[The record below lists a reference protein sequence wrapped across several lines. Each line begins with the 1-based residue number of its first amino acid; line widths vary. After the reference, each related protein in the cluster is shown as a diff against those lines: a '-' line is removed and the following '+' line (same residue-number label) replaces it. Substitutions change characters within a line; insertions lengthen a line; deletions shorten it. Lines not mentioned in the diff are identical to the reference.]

1 MLQATVLETAA
12 HRSGLEALAGHRVR
26 QCNRLKPPNRDIFP
40 RAVPRRVSSETLWYT
55 APAHHWVEALP
66 IGNGRLGAMIF
77 GGVAE
82 ERLQINEES
91 LWSGHPKECDNP
103 DALNVL
109 PLVRKAVF
117 DGDFALTDQ
126 LCKKMQGPFTQ
137 SYQPMGDLR
146 IAFDHAG
153 VAAEYRRSLDLDTA
167 VAETT
172 YRVGGVGF
180 ARQVCATA
188 ANDAIVV
195 RLTCDAP
202 GGLTFAATLDSPL
215 RYRVAPIPPSPF
227 PENGR
232 VRSSDFSRRGPRR
245 TTEVVTTNV
254 FIRRGAVPGMGNF
267 PAREGGAEGVGS
279 LLLTGQAPKHVD
291 PSYLKSDNPVIY
303 DAAGGEGMTFAISLG
318 VYARGGRVTVEDG
331 RLRVTGADEATL
343 VLCAATSFNG
353 FDKSPGRQGK
363 DPAALAEA
371 ALAAALDKPFEALLA
386 AHLAEYQ
393 PLYRRVA
400 LDLGSRGAADVPTDQ
415 RIRNYATDQDPALVS
430 LLFQYGRYLLIASSR
445 PHTIPANLQGIWND
459 MIRPPWSSNYT
470 ININTQM
477 NYWPAEVANLP
488 ECHTALFDFIKN
500 LSVNGAKTARTN
512 YGCRGWC
519 SHHNADVWCQSAPV
533 GNYGGGQPQWAN
545 FPLSGAWL
553 CQHLW
558 EHYAF
563 GGDKDW
569 LRDFA
574 WPIMRGAGEFC
585 LDWLIEDPDGN
596 LVTNPSTSAENVFLT
611 ETGAPAQVSMA
622 TTFDMTII
630 REHFDNC
637 LAAAEV
643 LALEHPERSETQSK
657 GERSETQSKG
667 ERSGEPFRH
676 GVEGRIPADR
686 DADLIARI
694 RAARPRLYPFK
705 IGGQGQLQEWFR
717 DFADRDPHH
726 RHISHLM
733 GLYPCRLITADA
745 TPDLFAAARR
755 SLELR
760 GDESTGWSMAWKV
773 NCWARLGD
781 GDHALRI
788 LSFLFNPVEP
798 GAFNM
803 RKGGIY
809 PNMFDAHPPFQIDGN
824 FGATAGIAEMLV
836 QSHEGRIR
844 FLPALPS
851 AWPAGAVKGLRARG
865 GFELDFSWADGK
877 LQQATIRSALGN
889 DCRIAA
895 GAPGAVTCEGAAVAA
910 RQEDGC
916 LIFATQAGASY
927 TWRPHE

>member
-1 MLQATVLETAA
+1 MV
-12 HRSGLEALAGHRVR
+12 
-26 QCNRLKPPNRDIFP
+26 
-40 RAVPRRVSSETLWYT
+40 
-55 APAHHWVEALP
+55 
-66 IGNGRLGAMIF
+66 F
-77 GGVAE
+77 GGAPE
-82 ERLQINEES
+82 ERFQLNEDS
-91 LWSGHPKECDNP
+91 LWSGHPKACDNP

-109 PLVRKAVF
+109 PLARKAVF
-117 DGDFALTDQ
+117 DGDYALADQ

-146 IAFDHAG
+146 LAFEHAG
-153 VAAEYRRSLDLDTA
+153 EVADYRRSLDLDTA
-167 VAETT
+167 LTETS
-172 YRVGGVGF
+172 YRVAGAQFV
-180 ARQVCATA
+180 RQSFATA
-188 ANDAIVV
+188 ADDAIII

-215 RYRVAPIPPSPF
+215 RYRVAPILPSPF
-227 PENGR
+227 PR
-232 VRSSDFSRRGPRR
+232 
-245 TTEVVTTNV
+245 
-254 FIRRGAVPGMGNF
+254 
-267 PAREGGAEGVGS
+267 REGEAEGGGS

-303 DAAGGEGMTFAISLG
+303 DAEGGEGMTFAICLG
-318 VYARGGRVTVEDG
+318 VQARGGRVAVADG
-331 RLRVTGADEATL
+331 RLRVTGADEAIL
-343 VLCAATSFNG
+343 LLCAATSFDG
-353 FDKSPGRQGK
+353 FDKSPGRAGK
-363 DPAALAEA
+363 DPVALAAA
-371 ALAAALDKPFEALLA
+371 ALAAASSKSYDDLLA

-393 PLYRRVA
+393 PLYRRVE
-400 LDLGSRGAADVPTDQ
+400 LDLGSRSADGTPTDQ
-415 RIRNYATDQDPALVS
+415 RIRNYPVDQDPALVS

-477 NYWPAEVANLP
+477 NYWPAEVANLA

-519 SHHNADVWCQSAPV
+519 SHHNADLWCQSAPV
-533 GNYGGGQPQWAN
+533 GNYGWGQPQWAN

-553 CQHLW
+553 CHHLW

-563 GGDKDW
+563 GGDTAW

-574 WPIMRGAGEFC
+574 WPIMRGAAEFC
-585 LDWLIEDPDGN
+585 LDWLIAESRGSGEDGDGY
-596 LVTNPSTSAENVFLT
+596 LVTNPSTSAENVFVT
-611 ETGAPAQVSMA
+611 ETGVIAQVSMA

-637 LAAAEV
+637 LAAAEA
-643 LALEHPERSETQSK
+643 LANVPGTSQVPGTWQ
-657 GERSETQSKG
+657 
-667 ERSGEPFRH
+667 
-676 GVEGRIPADR
+676 

-705 IGGQGQLQEWFR
+705 VGGQGQLQEWYR

-733 GLYPCRLITADA
+733 GLYPCRQITAQE
-745 TPDLFAAARR
+745 TPDLFAACKR

-788 LSFLFNPVEP
+788 LSFLFNPVHP
-798 GAFNM
+798 NDANY

-809 PNMFDAHPPFQIDGN
+809 PNLFDAHPPFQIDGN

-851 AWPAGAVKGLRARG
+851 AWPRGSVTGLRARG
-865 GFELDFSWADGK
+865 GFELDFAWADGK

-889 DCRIAA
+889 ACRIVA
-895 GAPGAVTCEGAAVAA
+895 GATGTVTCNDVPVAV
-910 RQEDGC
+910 REQGGC
-916 LIFATQAGASY
+916 LVFETQAGARY
-927 TWRPHE
+927 AWRGNA

>member
-1 MLQATVLETAA
+1 MAQ
-12 HRSGLEALAGHRVR
+12 
-26 QCNRLKPPNRDIFP
+26 
-40 RAVPRRVSSETLWYT
+40 SSVLWYT
-55 APAHHWVEALP
+55 APANHWVEALP

-77 GGVAE
+77 GGLPE
-82 ERLQINEES
+82 ERLQLNEES
-91 LWSGHPKECDNP
+91 LWSGHPKACDNP
-103 DALNVL
+103 DAQNYL

-117 DGDFALTDQ
+117 DGDYALADQ

-146 IAFDHAG
+146 LAFEHAG
-153 VAAEYRRSLDLDTA
+153 EPADYRRSLDLDTA

-172 YRVGGVGF
+172 YRAGGVGF
-180 ARQVCATA
+180 SRQVFATA
-188 ANDAIVV
+188 ADDAIIV

-215 RYRVAPIPPSPF
+215 RYRVVAQD
-227 PENGR
+227 R
-232 VRSSDFSRRGPRR
+232 
-245 TTEVVTTNV
+245 
-254 FIRRGAVPGMGNF
+254 
-267 PAREGGAEGVGS
+267 S

-291 PSYLKSDNPVIY
+291 PSYLKSEDPVIY
-303 DAAGGEGMTFAISLG
+303 DEAGGEGMTFAVRLA
-318 VYARGGRVTVEDG
+318 VQTRGGRVAVEDG
-331 RLRVTGADEATL
+331 RLRVAGADEATL
-343 VLCAATSFNG
+343 YLCAATSFNG
-353 FDKSPGRQGK
+353 FDRSPGLRGK
-363 DPAALAEA
+363 DPVALTEV
-371 ALAAALDKPFEALLA
+371 ALTKVADKPYTALLA

-400 LDLGSRGAADVPTDQ
+400 LDLRPANPSTGSGGVTTGAELAEASHPSTRPIGQSGGGATGAELVEAPTDQ
-415 RIRNYATDQDPALVS
+415 RIRSYPADPDPALVS

-477 NYWPAEVANLP
+477 NYWPAEVANLA

-500 LSVNGAKTARTN
+500 LSVNGAQTARIN
-512 YGCRGWC
+512 YGSRGWC

-533 GNYGGGQPQWAN
+533 GDYGWGQPQWAN

-553 CQHLW
+553 CHHLW

-563 GGDKDW
+563 GGDKGW

-574 WPIMRGAGEFC
+574 WPIMAGAAEFC
-585 LDWLIEDPDGN
+585 LDWLIEDPDGY
-596 LVTNPSTSAENVFLT
+596 LVTSPSTSAENVFVT
-611 ETGAPAQVSMA
+611 EAGVAAQVSMA

-630 REHFDNC
+630 REHFGNC
-637 LAAAEV
+637 LAAAEA
-643 LALEHPERSETQSK
+643 LSLEHPERSATESK
-657 GERSETQSKG
+657 
-667 ERSGEPFRH
+667 GEPFRP
-676 GVEGRIPADR
+676 GSEGRMPADR

-705 IGGQGQLQEWFR
+705 IGSQGQLQEWYR
-717 DFADRDPHH
+717 DFADHDPHH

-733 GLYPCRLITADA
+733 GLYPCRQITAEG
-745 TPDLFAAARR
+745 TPDLFAACKR

-788 LSFLFNPVEP
+788 LSFLFNPVQP
-798 GAFNM
+798 GEFNM

-836 QSHEGRIR
+836 QSHEGRIV
-844 FLPALPS
+844 FLPALPA
-851 AWPAGAVKGLRARG
+851 AWPAGSVKGLRARG
-865 GFELDFSWADGK
+865 GFELDFAWEDGTLK
-877 LQQATIRSALGN
+877 EATIRSTLGN
-889 DCRIAA
+889 ECRIAA
-895 GAPGAVTCEGAAVAA
+895 DAPGMVTCDGATVAVRA
-910 RQEDGC
+910 EDGR
-916 LIFATQAGASY
+916 LVFPTQAGATY
-927 TWRPHE
+927 RWAA

>member
-1 MLQATVLETAA
+1 MAQ
-12 HRSGLEALAGHRVR
+12 
-26 QCNRLKPPNRDIFP
+26 
-40 RAVPRRVSSETLWYT
+40 SSVLWYT
-55 APAHHWVEALP
+55 APANHWVEALP

-77 GGVAE
+77 GGLPE
-82 ERLQINEES
+82 ERLQLNEES
-91 LWSGHPKECDNP
+91 LWSGHPKDCDNP
-103 DALNVL
+103 DAQNYL
-109 PLVRKAVF
+109 PLARKAVF
-117 DGDFALTDQ
+117 DGDYALADQ

-146 IAFDHAG
+146 LAFEHAG
-153 VAAEYRRSLDLDTA
+153 EMTDYRRSLDLDTA

-172 YRVGGVGF
+172 YRAGGVGF
-180 ARQVCATA
+180 VRQVFATA
-188 ANDAIVV
+188 ADDAIIV

-202 GGLTFAATLDSPL
+202 GGLTFAATLDSSL
-215 RYRVAPIPPSPF
+215 RYRV
-227 PENGR
+227 
-232 VRSSDFSRRGPRR
+232 
-245 TTEVVTTNV
+245 VTQD
-254 FIRRGAVPGMGNF
+254 R
-267 PAREGGAEGVGS
+267 S
-279 LLLTGQAPKHVD
+279 LLLLGQAPKHVD

-303 DAAGGEGMTFAISLG
+303 DDEDGEGMTFAVRLA
-318 VYARGGRVTVEDG
+318 VQTQGGRVAVEDG
-331 RLRVTGADEATL
+331 RLRVVGADEAL
-343 VLCAATSFNG
+343 LILCAATSFNG
-353 FDKSPGRQGK
+353 FDRSPGYAGK
-363 DPAALAEA
+363 DPAALTEK
-371 ALAAALDKPFEALLA
+371 ALLAALDRPYDALLA

-393 PLYRRVA
+393 PLYHRVA
-400 LDLGSRGAADVPTDQ
+400 LDLGCTGAELAEAPLPSTLRQAQGAGVPTDQ
-415 RIRNYATDQDPALVS
+415 RIRNYPADQDPALVS

-477 NYWPAEVANLP
+477 NYWPAEVANLA
-488 ECHTALFDFIKN
+488 ECHTALTDFIKN
-500 LSVNGAKTARTN
+500 LSVNGAKTAATN

-519 SHHNADVWCQSAPV
+519 SHHNADLWAQSAPV
-533 GNYGGGQPQWAN
+533 GNYGWGQPQWAN

-553 CQHLW
+553 CHHLW

-563 GGDKDW
+563 GGDKTW
-569 LRDFA
+569 LADFA
-574 WPIMRGAGEFC
+574 WPIMRGAAEFC
-585 LDWLIEDPDGN
+585 LDWLIEDADGY
-596 LVTNPSTSAENVFLT
+596 LVTSPSTSAENVFVT
-611 ETGAPAQVSMA
+611 EAGVAAQVSMA

-630 REHFDNC
+630 REHFANC
-637 LAAAEV
+637 LAAADV
-643 LALEHPERSETQSK
+643 L
-657 GERSETQSKG
+657 G
-667 ERSGEPFRH
+667 
-676 GVEGRIPADR
+676 IND
-686 DADLIARI
+686 DLTARI
-694 RAARPRLYPFK
+694 RAAQPRLFPFQ
-705 IGGQGQLQEWFR
+705 IGSQGQLQEWHR
-717 DFADRDPHH
+717 DFADHDPHH

-836 QSHEGRIR
+836 QSHEGTIR

-851 AWPAGAVKGLRARG
+851 AWPQGSVRGLRARG
-865 GFELDFSWADGK
+865 GFELDFTWEGGILK
-877 LQQATIRSALGN
+877 EATIRSTLGN
-889 DCRIAA
+889 ECRIQTNT
-895 GAPGAVTCEGAAVAA
+895 PGNVISGGAAVAVCGEGA
-910 RQEDGC
+910 TVA
-916 LIFATQAGASY
+916 FPTQAGAVY
-927 TWRPHE
+927 TWASR

>member
-1 MLQATVLETAA
+1 MA
-12 HRSGLEALAGHRVR
+12 HSA
-26 QCNRLKPPNRDIFP
+26 I
-40 RAVPRRVSSETLWYT
+40 LWYA
-55 APAHHWVEALP
+55 APANHWVEALP
-66 IGNGRLGAMIF
+66 VGNGRLGAMIF
-77 GGVAE
+77 SGLAE
-82 ERLQINEES
+82 ERLQLNEES
-91 LWSGHPKECDNP
+91 LWSGYPKDCDNP
-103 DALNVL
+103 DAINHL
-109 PLVRKAVF
+109 PAVRKAVF
-117 DGDFALTDQ
+117 DGDYLLADQ
-126 LCKKMQGPFTQ
+126 LCRKLQGPFTQ

-146 IAFDHAG
+146 LAFAHAG
-153 VAAEYRRSLDLDTA
+153 EATDYRRSLDLDTA

-172 YRVGGVGF
+172 YRAGGVGF
-180 ARQVCATA
+180 ARQVFATA
-188 ANDAIVV
+188 ADDALIV

-202 GGLTFAATLDSPL
+202 GGLAFAATLDSPL
-215 RYRVAPIPPSPF
+215 RYRVVAH
-227 PENGR
+227 
-232 VRSSDFSRRGPRR
+232 DQ
-245 TTEVVTTNV
+245 
-254 FIRRGAVPGMGNF
+254 
-267 PAREGGAEGVGS
+267 S
-279 LLLTGQAPKHVD
+279 LLLLGQAPKHVE

-303 DAAGGEGMTFAISLG
+303 DEPGGEGMTFAVQLG
-318 VYARGGRVTVEDG
+318 VQTRGGRVTIEDG
-331 RLRVTGADEATL
+331 RLHVAGADEALL
-343 VLCAATSFNG
+343 VLCAATSFDG
-353 FDKSPGRQGK
+353 FDKSPGHAGK
-363 DPAALAEA
+363 DPEALVEA
-371 ALAAALDKPFEALLA
+371 AAAKIAGRRYDELLV

-400 LDLGSRGAADVPTDQ
+400 LNLGSRGASGAPTDE
-415 RIRNYATDQDPALVS
+415 RIRDYPANPDPALVS

-519 SHHNADVWCQSAPV
+519 SHHNADLWCQSAPV

-553 CQHLW
+553 CHHLW

-574 WPIMRGAGEFC
+574 WPIMAGAAEFC
-585 LDWLIEDPDGN
+585 LDWLIEDGEGR

-611 ETGAPAQVSMA
+611 EAGRPAQVSLA

-637 LAAAEV
+637 LRAAEA
-643 LALEHPERSETQSK
+643 LANAPGTYEVPGTWQ
-657 GERSETQSKG
+657 
-667 ERSGEPFRH
+667 
-676 GVEGRIPADR
+676 PA

-694 RAARPRLYPFK
+694 RAARPRLFPFQ
-705 IGGQGQLQEWFR
+705 IGGQGQLQEWHR
-717 DFADRDPHH
+717 DFADHDPHH

-733 GLYPCRLITADA
+733 GLYPCRQITAQE

-788 LSFLFNPVEP
+788 LSFLFNPVHP
-798 GAFNM
+798 NDANY

-836 QSHEGRIR
+836 QSHEGAIR

-851 AWPAGAVKGLRARG
+851 AWPAGSVKGLRARG
-865 GFELDFSWADGK
+865 GFELDFTWEGGILK
-877 LQQATIRSALGN
+877 EATIRSTLGN
-889 DCRIAA
+889 ECRIVAGAA
-895 GAPGAVTCEGAAVAA
+895 GVVTCDGAAVAVRA
-910 RQEDGC
+910 EDGR
-916 LIFATQAGASY
+916 LVFPTQAGATY
-927 TWRPHE
+927 HWAA